1 MKVCTKCEANL
12 DESDYYS
19 HPNTKDGLQSAC
31 KSCTKAA
38 ARHRYMQKYSY
49 SGNSV
54 WWNDWNRK
62 KEKRQRRKAEK
73 MGASKTCKRC
83 GESKPATSENFYT
96 GAGRHGLKSYC
107 KPCDNA
113 LKSERRRAKKEAK
126 Q

>member
-1 MKVCTKCEANL
+1 MKVCTKCDANL
-12 DESDYYS
+12 DESEYYA

-38 ARHRYMQKYSY
+38 ARHRYLQNYGYGQNNVS
-49 SGNSV
+49 
-54 WWNDWNRK
+54 WNRSNRR
-62 KEKRQRRKAEK
+62 KEKRARRKAEK
-73 MGASKTCKRC
+73 MGFSKTCKRC

-113 LKSERRRAKKEAK
+113 LKSERRRAKREAK

>member
-1 MKVCTKCEANL
+1 MKVCKKCEANL

-38 ARHRYMQKYSY
+38 ARHRYRQHNY
-49 SGNSV
+49 GNSV
-54 WWNDWNRK
+54 WWNEWLRRN
-62 KEKRQRRKAEK
+62 EKRQRRKAEK
-73 MGASKTCKRC
+73 LGVSKTCKEC

-113 LKSERRRAKKEAK
+113 LKTKRRRAKKGAK